1 MRSLRSLLSP
11 AKGAKSVDPES
22 QATTLNSSETPTV
35 VQAEN
40 EKTDE
45 KTAPFE
51 ATRSAD
57 DSGHEK
63 AVSNLATKSEKEEER
78 GNGDDDEDREYPR
91 GLPLVIVSAGLCLAV
106 LLVALVSRSC
116 ISSFPFLTD
125 LGLMLELGVGQHHH
139 RHCYSPHHGS
149 VPVPRFCRMVC
160 VGLSFDGLLVPT
172 HLREALYFLPNQMG
186 VFDGHHY
193 LRGRFSC
200 LRCSA

>member
-116 ISSFPFLTD
+116 ISSSPFLDRPGTD
-125 LGLMLELGVGQHHH
+125 VGA
-139 RHCYSPHHGS
+139 RSRTTPSSPLLLPAS
-149 VPVPRFCRMVC
+149 RISSSPSI
-160 VGLSFDGLLVPT
+160 LSDGMRRLI
-172 HLREALYFLPNQMG
+172 F
-186 VFDGHHY
+186 
-193 LRGRFSC
+193 
-200 LRCSA
+200 